1 MHTAQRS
8 YSGSAVE
15 YRKLSGIA
23 GGGHTETPELAQ
35 TELPKPPG
43 AELRLLAQASVPG
56 VES

>member
-8 YSGSAVE
+8 YGGRAVE
-15 YRKLSGIA
+15 YRKLNSIA
-23 GGGHTETPELAQ
+23 GGGRAETPELAQ

-43 AELRLLAQASVPG
+43 AELRPLAQASAPG